1 MIFSD
6 ILKFCIRVLNSIQG
20 FANSVFSV
28 LSYEISLGDNT
39 YSVFTVIFGTGIYL
53 LLTTSIIRFILG
65 LGD

>member
-6 ILKFCIRVLNSIQG
+6 ILGFCIRVLNSIQG

-39 YSVFTVIFGTGIYL
+39 YSVFTLIFGTGIYL
-53 LLTTSIIRFILG
+53 LLTLSIVRFIIG
-65 LGD
+65 IGN